1 MKWVKTYKLFE
12 SKWTPE
18 EILRE
23 LSWDL
28 SDAGL
33 HTDFPNDGKFGGR
46 FYLSIEDKDRVFCKN
61 YPEDDM
67 DWLHGKPI
75 INDFFKELESFGFVR
90 DRDYKVYGGGLGVN
104 IVFDDKSV
112 VKL

>member
-1 MKWVKTYKLFE
+1 
-12 SKWTPE
+12 
-18 EILRE
+18 
-23 LSWDL
+23 
-28 SDAGL
+28 
-33 HTDFPNDGKFGGR
+33 
-46 FYLSIEDKDRVFCKN
+46 
-61 YPEDDM
+61 M
-67 DWLHGKPI
+67 DWLYGKPI

>member
-1 MKWVKTYKLFE
+1 MKHLISYKVFE
-12 SKWTPE
+12 SKWNPE

-23 LSWDL
+23 LSWNLLDV
-28 SDAGL
+28 GL
-33 HTDFPNDGKFGGR
+33 QVGFPDDNKFGGR
-46 FYLSIEDKDRVFCKN
+46 FYLSVEDKDRVFCKN

-67 DWLHGKPI
+67 DWLHGRPI

-90 DRDYKVYGGGLGVN
+90 DRDYKVYGGGLSVN